1 MTIRQKQEIF
11 LSEKIFLLYRSTVK
25 CTLVKCNLWSLD
37 FAPFYQKIR
46 IDTPDILRPSHDVK
60 SYFFSLQMSKTSSI
74 RHPWSKMVRE
84 DAVSSSFSYS
94 LEHFRA
100 LWRHHTWR
108 MTPAPA
114 SASAPSSSS
123 SNVRKL
129 MEVFFWKTD
138 SFLYLTQ
145 RKIQSQLFLK
155 EIRKKIQYS
164 RISIWK
170 KGKNG
175 C

>member
-25 CTLVKCNLWSLD
+25 YFGKMQSVIFRFCTILSKDEDWYTGYPTPVTWR
-37 FAPFYQKIR
+37 KI
-46 IDTPDILRPSHDVK
+46 IL
-60 SYFFSLQMSKTSSI
+60 FSLQKSKTSSI

-84 DAVSSSFSYS
+84 DAISSSFSYS

-108 MTPAPA
+108 MTPA

>member
-1 MTIRQKQEIF
+1 M
-11 LSEKIFLLYRSTVK
+11 
-25 CTLVKCNLWSLD
+25 
-37 FAPFYQKIR
+37 PF
-46 IDTPDILRPSHDVK
+46 
-60 SYFFSLQMSKTSSI
+60 
-74 RHPWSKMVRE
+74 
-84 DAVSSSFSYS
+84 SSSFSYS

-100 LWRHHTWR
+100 LWRHHAWR
-108 MTPAPA
+108 MTPA

-145 RKIQSQLFLK
+145 RKTQSQLFFK

-175 C
+175 CLCGQNVAIGTEFEFISQKMVIYSLYYRKLIDFDLFQDTSTKIRLFGRKPIADTTVF